1 MCVGKCHRGS
11 AAPPRKWTGFQLQP
25 LPYSGFATVPIF
37 LAVGAVAGLLGV
49 AYNRLILGALATA
62 QRLGRWLPGDRRA
75 ATVGAAVGLLA
86 WFGPRLVGGGD
97 AITQRTL
104 SGGESMT
111 VVAGVFLVRF
121 VLGPLSYA
129 TETPGGLFAPMLVL
143 GAQGGLFLG
152 IADNTFVMYSTDNGP
167 HMNSWPD
174 GAIDACRSDKN
185 TSGARAI
192 PRSGLHHSRS
202 AAARIRQPR
211 VPTTDRL
218 LSPGTRIHAWR

>member
-1 MCVGKCHRGS
+1 MCVGNCHRGS

-104 SGGESMT
+104 SGGESMS

-121 VLGPLSYA
+121 GLGPLSYA
-129 TETPGGLFAPMLVL
+129 TETPGGLFAPMLALGLKAGFSWEHSSAVGSHILVNARQRSQSLAWPPSLPLSCVL
-143 GAQGGLFLG
+143 
-152 IADNTFVMYSTDNGP
+152 
-167 HMNSWPD
+167 
-174 GAIDACRSDKN
+174 R
-185 TSGARAI
+185 
-192 PRSGLHHSRS
+192 
-202 AAARIRQPR
+202 
-211 VPTTDRL
+211 
-218 LSPGTRIHAWR
+218 